1 MAKGD
6 LALKT
11 PKQGDLSLKGGQKQN
26 TAPDNSGGAPSYG
39 GGSGYRKSGGGGGGA
54 SSKYAQK
61 QKQAQLNNTGGN
73 YQQRA
78 KDLAGN
84 TKGRAKEIAD
94 TAKGRLGEMDKNAQ
108 AQLNNIQQ
116 SMDAN
121 IAAYNENRRNIM
133 QNVQW
138 QPNQQKEQ
146 SMLMS
151 LRNRMG
157 NAAYGS
163 GIQDLAEGLQRVDD
177 MNDTE
182 LINTWKQ
189 NENAAY
195 SNWYQANEALVN
207 DYNDQVTAINEQL
220 SQFNADYSDQMSKL
234 KYDYNDELS
243 KLQSQYWSTM
253 SNIDPEL
260 ATKKNLQTA
269 AKNVSG
275 TSKTAKAVTK
285 AEKKLET
292 AKSAQKIAN
301 KLGKKN
307 KEVDTSKLAKGTAAQ
322 RKAAEVLVD
331 AMHYVAEKKQGESI
345 AKATKKGAENLVKQA
360 KKEVTKAKNA
370 NRVSI
375 GEGDEQYYLPNVN
388 LSKPINFDKYSTL
401 PGQSAALQAL
411 MKTRESAPATNP
423 YTSSYIR
430 PAGGSATG
438 GTIDTSRAA
447 NTGFSDNLAA
457 FRRV

>member
-26 TAPDNSGGAPSYG
+26 TAPDNSGGVPSYG

-54 SSKYAQK
+54 SSKDAQK

-121 IAAYNENRRNIM
+121 TAAYNENRRNIM

-260 ATKKNLQTA
+260 ATKKNLQKA
-269 AKNVSG
+269 AKNAAG
-275 TSKTAKAVTK
+275 TSKASQNLTK
-285 AEKKLET
+285 AKQTSAAVNELLSGNTPKKVAASVSKS
-292 AKSAQKIAN
+292 AKNDAQKII
-301 KLGKKN
+301 K
-307 KEVDTSKLAKGTAAQ
+307 
-322 RKAAEVLVD
+322 D
-331 AMHYVAEKKQGESI
+331 A
-345 AKATKKGAENLVKQA
+345 
-360 KKEVTKAKNA
+360 KAKNA
-370 NRVSI
+370 GKKGNAVAKAASKAAQKAVEKAEGKATVSV
-375 GEGDEQYYLPNVN
+375 GEGDEKYTLPNVN

-411 MKTRESAPATNP
+411 MKTRESASATNP